1 MDPIVNDLLNA
12 LIVGLVPVAIGA
24 LGYLAKQVINLIQ
37 ANVSREQYAMLEK
50 IAAAT
55 VASINQTLNSKAG
68 AEKKEAWQARA
79 RALRVCQARDQVGR
93 KQAIGN
99 AVEAAVYR
107 AKISSI
113 TDTLGF

>member
-12 LIVGLVPVAIGA
+12 LIIGLVPVAIGA

-55 VASINQTLNSKAG
+55 VASINQTLTSKAG
-68 AEKKEAWQARA
+68 EENKSA
-79 RALRVCQARDQVGR
+79 ALVLVRSECAKRGIKLDEE
-93 KQAIGN
+93 AIGN

-107 AKISSI
+107 AK
-113 TDTLGF
+113 LGA

>member
-1 MDPIVNDLLNA
+1 MDPLVNDLINA
-12 LIVGLVPVAIGA
+12 LIVALVPVGITA

-55 VASINQTLNSKAG
+55 VASINQTLSSKAG
-68 AEKKEAWQARA
+68 EEKKLA
-79 RALRVCQARDQVGR
+79 ALALVRSECAKRGIKLDEE
-93 KQAIGN
+93 AIGN

-107 AKISSI
+107 AK
-113 TDTLGF
+113 LGA

>member
-12 LIVGLVPVAIGA
+12 LIVGLVPVVIGA
-24 LGYLAKQVINLIQ
+24 LGYLANEVIKLLQ

-55 VASINQTLNSKAG
+55 VASINQTLASKAG
-68 AEKKEAWQARA
+68 EEKKAA
-79 RALRVCQARDQVGR
+79 ALSLVRSECAKRGIKLDEE
-93 KQAIGN
+93 AIGN

-107 AKISSI
+107 AKLES
-113 TDTLGF
+113 

>member
-1 MDPIVNDLLNA
+1 MDPLVNDLFNA

-24 LGYLAKQVINLIQ
+24 LGYLANEVIKLIH

-55 VASINQTLNSKAG
+55 VASINQTLASKAG
-68 AEKKEAWQARA
+68 EEKKSA
-79 RALRVCQARDQVGR
+79 ALALVRSECAKRGIKLDEE
-93 KQAIGN
+93 AIGN

-107 AKISSI
+107 AK
-113 TDTLGF
+113 LGA